1 MSLTDQTVKP
11 TGVSSL
17 TEIRPSAVKHVSSE
31 RFHYLD
37 NLRAIAMLLGVF
49 LHAALAYAEPA
60 RSIWIATDR
69 SGSVA
74 IDAAIW
80 FIHLFRMSLFFFLSG
95 YFGKL
100 LWSRR
105 GGWAY
110 LKGRLLRI
118 ALPFVL
124 FYPFLWGASMVVIVF
139 ALSYLKEPL
148 GIIGLIA
155 ESIKKGQTESE
166 QETFTLMH
174 LWFLYYLMMFVLL
187 SIPLAKMKLEWPRRI
202 IESPL
207 GLSLLPFVLACA
219 VLGTEV
225 PLPAPESFLPAVWPF
240 LFYGTFYWVGW
251 QMFGQE
257 ALLASWE
264 RKAALIFVGCVT
276 LYVPYYWLLPRL
288 EIELL
293 LQQGVVPQPPWQK
306 VCLALLTGYLSLG
319 LTISSLGLG
328 RRFLN
333 SNRAALRFLADA
345 SYWIYLVHLPLVLA
359 LQTFLIPFSVSI
371 WLKLSTVVVATLFF
385 SMLSYVV
392 LVRYTPLGWMLHG
405 KRGFP

>member
-1 MSLTDQTVKP
+1 V
-11 TGVSSL
+11 
-17 TEIRPSAVKHVSSE
+17 HVSSE

-37 NLRAIAMLLGVF
+37 NLRAVAMLLGVF

-74 IDAAIW
+74 IDAGIW
-80 FIHLFRMSLFFFLSG
+80 FIHLFRMSLFFLLSG

-110 LKGRLLRI
+110 LKGRLIRI

-155 ESIKKGQTESE
+155 ESIKKGQTEGE

-187 SIPLAKMKLEWPRRI
+187 SIPLANLKFEWLRQI
-202 IESPL
+202 IRNPL
-207 GLSLLPFVLACA
+207 GLSLLPLVLACA

-225 PLPAPESFLPAVWPF
+225 PLPAPESFWPAVWPF

-257 ALLASWE
+257 ALMARWE
-264 RKAALIFVGCVT
+264 RMAALIFVGCVT

-288 EIELL
+288 EIEML
-293 LQQGVVPQPPWQK
+293 LQQGVVSQPPWQK

-333 SNRAALRFLADA
+333 SNRATLRFLADA

-359 LQTFLIPFSVSI
+359 LQTFLIPFAISI
-371 WLKLSTVVVATLFF
+371 WLKLLTVVVATMFF
-385 SMLSYVV
+385 SMLSYLV

-405 KRGFP
+405 KREFP